1 MQHHITS
8 SVVSNVNMEL
18 VAEGTQPMS
27 AELFY
32 GTISL
37 LCQIEDGIEMLMGPA
52 GLEGNLTLAIVS
64 KIMVILYK
72 LSPKCPFV
80 GDVVSVQCSRDGP
93 LGSG

>member
-1 MQHHITS
+1 
-8 SVVSNVNMEL
+8 MEL

-37 LCQIEDGIEMLMGPA
+37 LCQTEEMLMGPA
-52 GLEGNLTLAIVS
+52 GLEGNLALAIVS

-93 LGSG
+93 LGS